1 MAHRNPSPPD
11 SPDPVRN
18 PATSMRTH
26 ANVTGA
32 DLQKVTDVSTEK
44 ESHNLGKAAT
54 LLQNMAV
61 KGRTTQTDTNKEKIV
76 VNRGDVECVMS
87 HMEVTRVVAERTLRE
102 HKGDLYDALVA
113 LINS

>member
-1 MAHRNPSPPD
+1 MAHRDPSPPD

-32 DLQKVTDVSTEK
+32 DLQKVTDMSTEK

-61 KGRTTQTDTNKEKIV
+61 KGKPLHTECSKEKV
-76 VNRGDVECVMS
+76 VLNREDVDCIMG
-87 HMEVTRVVAERTLRE
+87 HMEVTKVVAEKTLRE
-102 HKGDLYDALVA
+102 NGNLYDALVA